1 MREAN
6 GHISVNETAPTER
19 FNHYVEEQIATWI
32 QSHDSQALSAS
43 ATTPEY
49 EVAFFDE
56 EAIGEI
62 SCLVVI
68 HINDQLWRAWETAE
82 NPRAA
87 LARTLGA
94 LSVDD
99 AATDAQSLTH

>member
-6 GHISVNETAPTER
+6 GHISVNENAPTER
-19 FNHYVEEQIATWI
+19 FNAYVEEQVAAWI
-32 QSHDSQALSAS
+32 RAHESSSTTVS
-43 ATTPEY
+43 ETTPEY

-56 EAIGEI
+56 EAVGEI

-68 HINDQLWRAWETAE
+68 HINDQLWRAWETAD

-87 LARTLGA
+87 LARTLAA

-99 AATDAQSLTH
+99 AATEAQQLAH